1 MKALIGNRDALGALG
16 VFLIVAATLLGG
28 LLIAANVLEA
38 KRVELTARQTELEA
52 LNRRPLTPATSNR
65 AGATIDPFLGGN
77 SFALAANALQQRVV
91 GLVEETGGTL
101 ITVGVDPPATGD
113 DMASRRVAVQIV
125 AQMANDALQRL
136 LYRLE
141 TEAPVVFVDSLVVTR
156 PADRGGEA
164 AESKMPVRLTVDL
177 RIIGYLRRSTS

>member
-1 MKALIGNRDALGALG
+1 MRAFFTNRDAVGALG
-16 VFLIVAATLLGG
+16 VFLIVLASLIGG
-28 LLIAANVLEA
+28 LFIAANVLDA
-38 KRVELTARQTELEA
+38 KQVELTARQTELEA
-52 LNRRPLTPATSNR
+52 LNRRPLTPATSSR
-65 AGATIDPFLGGN
+65 DAAIVDPFLGGN

-91 GLVEETGGTL
+91 GLVEEAGGTL

-125 AQMANDALQRL
+125 AQMGNDALQKL

-156 PADRGGEA
+156 PTDRGGEA

-177 RIIGYLRRSTS
+177 RVIGYLRRSTS